1 MKVKKIVLEV
11 KGKEVSV
18 SIDEAKEL
26 RTVLNEIFEKEIIYW
41 PSPVVVREINP
52 YNPYGSIGGIRYGS
66 NSNGTENCQ
75 SIN

>member
-26 RTVLNEIFEKEIIYW
+26 RTVLNELFEKEIHYL
-41 PSPVVVREINP
+41 PGPVIREHTP
-52 YNPYGSIGGIRYGS
+52 YNPNPFWYGHTHTT
-66 NSNGTENCQ
+66 NGTELT